1 MSTSCCWDGKG
12 RYGSFRLRVKRIVS
26 RQVKLYYPLT
36 MRVIPERLSDYLYI
50 LPLPLHLNV

>member
-26 RQVKLYYPLT
+26 RQVKLYYPYPLT

-50 LPLPLHLNV
+50 FRLDALA